1 MPGPHPISGRE
12 LVRKLE
18 RVGFRVVR
26 QKGSHMILR
35 RDVEP
40 ALTVCVPDHRELKRE
55 TPQNI
60 LRHIHLT
67 RSDLD
72 RLG

>member
-1 MPGPHPISGRE
+1 MPGPGPISGRE

-18 RVGFRVVR
+18 RVGFRIVR

-35 RDVEP
+35 RDVKP
-40 ALTVCVPDHRELKRE
+40 TLTVCVPDHRELKKE
-55 TPQNI
+55 TLQNI
-60 LRHIHLT
+60 LRHVRMT
-67 RSDLD
+67 RDELD

>member
-1 MPGPHPISGRE
+1 VPGPRPISGRE

-18 RVGFRVVR
+18 RVGFRIVR

-40 ALTVCVPDHRELKRE
+40 ALTVCIPDHRELKRE
-55 TPQNI
+55 TLQNI
-60 LRHIHLT
+60 LRHVRLT
-67 RSDLD
+67 RSEFDG
-72 RLG
+72 LG